1 MEETARIAGEEP
13 KNTSVLSEQGGVKSK
28 KFNMKVELSYNKK
41 TPFKAAIVKD
51 HHPLAET
58 ASKEVYAKVMT

>member
-13 KNTSVLSEQGGVKSK
+13 KNPSVLSEQGGVKSK

-41 TPFKAAIVKD
+41 TPFKR
-51 HHPLAET
+51 P
-58 ASKEVYAKVMT
+58 S